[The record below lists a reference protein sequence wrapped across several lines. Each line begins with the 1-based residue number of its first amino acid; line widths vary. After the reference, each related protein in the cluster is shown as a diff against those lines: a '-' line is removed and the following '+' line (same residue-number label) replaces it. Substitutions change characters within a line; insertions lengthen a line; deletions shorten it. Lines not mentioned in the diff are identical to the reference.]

1 VGTRKWLSKV
11 DLDTPLYFD
20 KAHKK
25 SNLSGERYAKYS
37 SATTVGEYKARNPG
51 AHMAN
56 DAQYDFKHGHLRLL
70 PLSAIPSLPLAVQ
83 RAVLAVR
90 ALLPSRSVSEVPMTI
105 DELATEFSSQTSD
118 VTEQLP
124 RLRRFRQFE
133 ESGAPRDPHVVLAD
147 QLHARAHALGPHDTS
162 MAMNLALEE
171 LG

>member
-37 SATTVGEYKARNPG
+37 SATTVGEYKARNPE

-90 ALLPSRSVSEVPMTI
+90 ALLPHRSVSEAPMTI
-105 DELATEFSSQTSD
+105 DELATARRPRSRSSFPVFDDSGSSKRAGRHVIRTWSSRTSFMRGRM
-118 VTEQLP
+118 L
-124 RLRRFRQFE
+124 
-133 ESGAPRDPHVVLAD
+133 
-147 QLHARAHALGPHDTS
+147 
-162 MAMNLALEE
+162 
-171 LG
+171 